1 MYKTILFDFDG
12 TLVPSLDL
20 WLQAFQYAIA
30 QYGREIPEQT
40 IIDRFYYRDYADV
53 SAEFDFP
60 SGEEMAKH
68 VHDGIAVAYESAE
81 LFDDA
86 RKVLAAVG
94 AAGMKTGL
102 KTTTPQPQN
111 DTTHNHQNNDNN
123 NDTIV

>member
-53 SAEFDFP
+53 CAEFDFP

-94 AAGMKTGL
+94 AVGL
-102 KTTTPQPQN
+102 LSGL
-111 DTTHNHQNNDNN
+111 
-123 NDTIV
+123 VSLSLCSLVVAVLFCLGF